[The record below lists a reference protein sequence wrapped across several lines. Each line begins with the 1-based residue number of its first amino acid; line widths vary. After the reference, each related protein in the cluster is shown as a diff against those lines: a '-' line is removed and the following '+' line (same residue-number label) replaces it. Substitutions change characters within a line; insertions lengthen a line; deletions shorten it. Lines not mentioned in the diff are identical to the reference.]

1 MVVGREEGREADMAK
16 SPAQITD
23 ERVPV
28 NGASASTQFQY
39 ADGAEAIL
47 HTVFQRDDF
56 DEQHVWME
64 YNWWPLSYHLS
75 PARANII
82 NWLPGVRDGV
92 NVLEVGAGC
101 GAITSYLCRVPTIRR
116 IVAVE
121 GAPQRAELIR
131 LRCRHA
137 SHLEVVTANI
147 EDYQPAEP
155 FDAILLIGVL
165 EYAGRY
171 VARADAASHLLRLL
185 SRWLRP
191 DGKLIIA
198 IENPIGHKYLAGYR
212 EDHYGVPFE
221 SVSGYPDYNGIR
233 TFDKGLL
240 RSKLDDAGL
249 YHQLWFYPFPD
260 YKMPDVIL
268 SESSF
273 SEPGFDWLT
282 LLNLPT
288 VDYSLRQRPLF
299 NEREFLRMVAR
310 NAPPSAF
317 MNSFL
322 VIASPQ
328 PMPEAWESILAV
340 KVRSQCAPPFRQ
352 TKFFLKQDKR
362 IVVETARGD
371 WLNRPA
377 PIHLHSDASEPYYQH
392 LKNIEHLFI
401 DSLWHKR
408 YAEAASALLRWY
420 ATLLARVAPE
430 GYHNDSEQ
438 FATFCTRRLGRAPYT
453 PNTQWLP
460 PDSLDLT
467 PRNCLLN
474 ETTGEVTVIDLE
486 WDIGI
491 PLPLD
496 LVVDRGMLYLV
507 QKVSDF
513 FGTDLLN
520 RRGEWNLPRALLNR
534 LPVQLRKGKVA
545 DTHLFEYWFQLAIL
559 HGDFSYRLSE
569 RERRAAST
577 SAGLTR
583 RSWFARLLRRLG
595 DASRSPGVV
604 GASLRRLRKITG
616 V

>member
-1 MVVGREEGREADMAK
+1 MAK
-16 SPAQITD
+16 SVAQ
-23 ERVPV
+23 
-28 NGASASTQFQY
+28 GAEEHVSARSLSTGMTFQY

-47 HTVFQRDDF
+47 YDIFQRPDF
-56 DEQHVWME
+56 DEYRTWMD

-82 NWLPGVRDGV
+82 NWLPAVREGL

-101 GAITSYLCRVPTIRR
+101 GAITSYLCRVPVVRR

-131 LRCRHA
+131 LRCRQA
-137 SHLEVVTANI
+137 SHLQVVTANV
-147 EDYQPAEP
+147 EHYQPDEP
-155 FDAILLIGVL
+155 FDVILLIGVL
-165 EYAGRY
+165 EYAGKY
-171 VARADAASHLLRLL
+171 IARPDAASHLVHLL
-185 SRWLRP
+185 CSWLRP
-191 DGKLIIA
+191 NGRMVIA

-240 RSKLDDAGL
+240 QSKLEDAGL
-249 YHQLWFYPFPD
+249 YHQIWFYPFPD
-260 YKMPDVIL
+260 YKMPEVIL
-268 SESSF
+268 SERSF

-288 VDYSLRQRPLF
+288 IDYSLRQRPLF
-299 NEREFLRMVAR
+299 NEREFLRMIAR

-322 VIASPQ
+322 IIASRQ
-328 PMPEAWESILAV
+328 PMPEAWEAILAV
-340 KVRSQCAPPFRQ
+340 KVRSQCAPPLRQ
-352 TKFFLKQDKR
+352 TKFFLKEGER
-362 IVVETARGD
+362 ITVETKRGD
-371 WLNRPA
+371 WRNRPA
-377 PIHLHSDASEPYYQH
+377 PVRLHSDASEPYYQH

-408 YAEAASALLRWY
+408 YAEAASVLLRWY
-420 ATLLARVAPE
+420 ATLLARVLPE
-430 GYHNDSEQ
+430 GCYNCSER
-438 FATFCTRRLGRAPYT
+438 FAAFCAQRMGRSLYT

-460 PDSLDLT
+460 SDCLDLT

-474 ETTGEVTVIDLE
+474 ETSGEVTVIDLE

-513 FGTDLLN
+513 FGIDLLN
-520 RRGEWNLPRALLNR
+520 RRGEWNLPRALLSR
-534 LPVQLRKGKVA
+534 LPSQLRKGRVA
-545 DTHLFEYWFQLAIL
+545 DIHLFEYWFQLAIL
-559 HGDFSYRLSE
+559 HGDFDHHLSAQE
-569 RERRAAST
+569 HRAAST
-577 SAGLTR
+577 SAGVSR
-583 RSWFARLLRRLG
+583 RSWFARVLRRLG
-595 DASRSPGVV
+595 DASRSPGVI
-604 GASLRRLRKITG
+604 GASLRRLRRITG

>member
-1 MVVGREEGREADMAK
+1 MVKTGRQTVERT
-16 SPAQITD
+16 STD
-23 ERVPV
+23 TP
-28 NGASASTQFQY
+28 SAGTAFQY

-47 HTVFQRDDF
+47 HHIFQREDF
-56 DEQHVWME
+56 DERSTWVE

-82 NWLPGVRDGV
+82 NWLPGVRKGLH
-92 NVLEVGAGC
+92 VLEVGAGC
-101 GAITSYLCRVPTIRR
+101 GAITSYLCRVPVVSR

-137 SHLEVVTANI
+137 PHVEVVTANI
-147 EDYQPAEP
+147 EHYQPVER
-155 FDAILLIGVL
+155 FDIILLIGVL
-165 EYAGRY
+165 EYAGKY
-171 VARADAASHLLRLL
+171 IEGADAASRLL
-185 SRWLRP
+185 QLLCQWLRP
-191 DGKLIIA
+191 DGRVIIA

-221 SVSGYPDYNGIR
+221 SVSGYPGYNGIR
-233 TFDKGLL
+233 TFDKELL
-240 RSKLDDAGL
+240 RGKLEDAGL
-249 YHQLWFYPFPD
+249 HHQLWFYPFPD

-268 SESSF
+268 AERSF

-322 VIASPQ
+322 VIASRQ
-328 PMPEAWESILAV
+328 PMPEEWESILAV

-352 TKFFLKQDKR
+352 TKFFLKQNDH
-362 IVVETARGD
+362 ITVETTRGE

-377 PIHLHSDASEPYYQH
+377 PVHQHSDISEPYYH
-392 LKNIEHLFI
+392 NLKNIEHLFI

-420 ATLLARVAPE
+420 ATLLARVIPE
-430 GYHNDSEQ
+430 GYNNYSEQ
-438 FATFCTRRLGRAPYT
+438 FAAFCLQRLGRTLYT

-460 PDSLDLT
+460 ADSLDLT

-474 ETTGEVTVIDLE
+474 EPTGEVTVIDLE
-486 WDIGI
+486 WDIGV

-520 RRGEWNLPRALLNR
+520 RRGEWNLPRPLLNR
-534 LPVQLRKGKVA
+534 LPAQLRKGRVT
-545 DTHLFEYWFQLAIL
+545 DIHLFEYWFQLAIL
-559 HGDFSYRLSE
+559 HGDFEYPLSE
-569 RERRAAST
+569 HDQRAAMT
-577 SAGLTR
+577 NAGLSR
-583 RSWFARLLRRLG
+583 RSWFARLLRRMG
-595 DASRSPGVV
+595 DASRSPGIL
-604 GASLRRLRKITG
+604 GESLRRLRRITG

>member
-1 MVVGREEGREADMAK
+1 MVQTGKQTVESTSSDTP
-16 SPAQITD
+16 PA
-23 ERVPV
+23 
-28 NGASASTQFQY
+28 GKAFQY

-47 HTVFQRDDF
+47 HDLFQREDF
-56 DEQHVWME
+56 DEQRTWME

-75 PARANII
+75 PARANIVS
-82 NWLPGVRDGV
+82 WLPAVRDGLH
-92 NVLEVGAGC
+92 VLEVGAGC
-101 GAITSYLCRVPTIRR
+101 GAITSYLCRVPAIRR

-131 LRCRHA
+131 LRCKQA

-155 FDAILLIGVL
+155 FDVILLIGVL

-171 VARADAASHLLRLL
+171 IARPDAASHLIHLL
-185 SRWLRP
+185 SDWLRP
-191 DGKLIIA
+191 EGRMVIA

-240 RSKLDDAGL
+240 QSKLNEAGL
-249 YHQLWFYPFPD
+249 CHQLWFYPFPD
-260 YKMPDVIL
+260 YKMPDVVL
-268 SESSF
+268 SENSF

-288 VDYSLRQRPLF
+288 VDYSLHQRPLF

-322 VIASPQ
+322 VIASRL
-328 PMPEAWESILAV
+328 PMPEAWKSILAV

-352 TKFFLKQDKR
+352 TKFFLKQNDH
-362 IVVETARGD
+362 ITVETTRGE

-377 PIHLHSDASEPYYQH
+377 PVTLHSDASEPYYQN
-392 LKNIEHLFI
+392 LKNVEHLFI

-420 ATLLARVAPE
+420 ATLLARVVPE
-430 GYHNDSEQ
+430 GYNNSSEQ
-438 FATFCTRRLGRAPYT
+438 FTEFCVQRLGRALYV
-453 PNTQWLP
+453 PNTQWLLA
-460 PDSLDLT
+460 DSLDLT

-474 ETTGEVTVIDLE
+474 EMTGEVTVIDLE
-486 WDIGI
+486 WDVGLL
-491 PLPLD
+491 LPLD

-520 RRGEWNLPRALLNR
+520 RRGEWNLPRALLSR
-534 LPVQLRKGKVA
+534 LPPQLRKGKVA
-545 DTHLFEYWFQLAIL
+545 DIHLWEYWFQMAVLR
-559 HGDFSYRLSE
+559 GDFGYHLSE
-569 RERRAAST
+569 QDHRAAAIGANLS
-577 SAGLTR
+577 R

-595 DASRSPGVV
+595 DASRSPGLV

>member
-1 MVVGREEGREADMAK
+1 MAK
-16 SPAQITD
+16 SEVQIAQEHTSTGTLSA
-23 ERVPV
+23 
-28 NGASASTQFQY
+28 GAQFQY

-47 HTVFQRDDF
+47 HDIFQRDDF
-56 DEQHVWME
+56 DEQRTWME

-82 NWLPGVRDGV
+82 SWLPAGRDGLH
-92 NVLEVGAGC
+92 VLEVGAGC
-101 GAITSYLCRVPTIRR
+101 GAITSYLCRVPAVRR

-121 GAPQRAELIR
+121 GAPQRAELLR
-131 LRCRHA
+131 LRCRHV
-137 SHLEVVTANI
+137 SHLEVVSANV
-147 EDYQPAEP
+147 EDYHPSEP

-171 VARADAASHLLRLL
+171 IARPDAASYLINLLC
-185 SRWLRP
+185 RWLRP
-191 DGKLIIA
+191 DGRLVIA

-240 RSKLDDAGL
+240 QSKLEDAGL
-249 YHQLWFYPFPD
+249 HYQLWFYPFPD

-268 SESSF
+268 AESSF

-299 NEREFLRMVAR
+299 NEREFLRMIAR

-322 VIASPQ
+322 VIASRQ

-340 KVRSQCAPPFRQ
+340 KIRSQCAPHFRQ
-352 TKFFLKQDKR
+352 TKFFLKEDNC
-362 IVVETARGD
+362 ITVETTRGE

-377 PIHLHSDASEPYYQH
+377 PIHLHSDTSEPYYRH

-401 DSLWHKR
+401 DCLWHQR

-420 ATLLARVAPE
+420 ATLLARVVPE
-430 GYHNDSEQ
+430 GYYDYNER
-438 FATFCTRRLGRAPYT
+438 FGAFCAQRLGRALYT
-453 PNTQWLP
+453 PTTQWLS

-486 WDIGI
+486 WDVGI

-534 LPVQLRKGKVA
+534 LPAQLRKGKVA
-545 DTHLFEYWFQLAIL
+545 DIHLFEYWFQLAIL
-559 HGDFSYRLSE
+559 HGGFDYCLSE
-569 RERRAAST
+569 QDRRAAST
-577 SAGLTR
+577 STGLSR

-595 DASRSPGVV
+595 DASRSPGVI

>member
-1 MVVGREEGREADMAK
+1 MARPEAHTVDHIA
-16 SPAQITD
+16 S
-23 ERVPV
+23 
-28 NGASASTQFQY
+28 SASVSFQY

-47 HTVFQRDDF
+47 YDIFQRDDF
-56 DEQHVWME
+56 DEQRTWMD

-82 NWLPGVRDGV
+82 SWLPGTRDGLQ
-92 NVLEVGAGC
+92 VLEVGAGC
-101 GAITSYLCRVPTIRR
+101 GAITSYLCRVPAIHR

-131 LRCRHA
+131 LRCRNA
-137 SHLEVVTANI
+137 QHLEVVTANI
-147 EDYQPAEP
+147 EDYQPSEP
-155 FDAILLIGVL
+155 FDVILLIGVL

-171 VARADAASHLLRLL
+171 IARPDAASHLIRLL
-185 SRWLRP
+185 CRWLRP
-191 DGKLIIA
+191 DGRLVIA

-240 RSKLDDAGL
+240 QSKLEDAGL
-249 YHQLWFYPFPD
+249 HHQLWFYPFPD

-268 SESSF
+268 AERSF

-288 VDYSLRQRPLF
+288 VDYSLHQRPLF

-322 VIASPQ
+322 VLASRQ
-328 PMPEAWESILAV
+328 PMPETWNAILAV
-340 KVRSQCAPPFRQ
+340 KVRSQCASPFRQ
-352 TKFFLKQDKR
+352 TKFFLKEEDH
-362 IVVETARGD
+362 ITVETKRSE
-371 WLNRPA
+371 WLNHPA
-377 PIHLHSDASEPYYQH
+377 PVHLYSDTSEPYYQH

-401 DSLWHKR
+401 DSLWHR
-408 YAEAASALLRWY
+408 HYAEAASALLRWY
-420 ATLLARVAPE
+420 ATLLARVVPE
-430 GYHNDSEQ
+430 DYRNYSEQ
-438 FATFCTRRLGRAPYT
+438 FVTFCTQRLGRALYT
-453 PNTQWLP
+453 PNSQWLP

-486 WDIGI
+486 WDVGI
-491 PLPLD
+491 PLPLE

-534 LPVQLRKGKVA
+534 LPPQLRKGRVT
-545 DTHLFEYWFQLAIL
+545 DIHLFEYWFQLAIL
-559 HGDFSYRLSE
+559 HGDFGYRLSE
-569 RERRAAST
+569 RDHRAAAT
-577 SAGLTR
+577 SAAVSR
-583 RSWFARLLRRLG
+583 RSWLARLLRRLG
-595 DASRSPGVV
+595 NASRSPGVI
-604 GASLRRLRKITG
+604 GTSLRRLRKITG

>member
-1 MVVGREEGREADMAK
+1 MVKTAK
-16 SPAQITD
+16 RTA
-23 ERVPV
+23 ERTSTNAPS
-28 NGASASTQFQY
+28 ASAAFQY
-39 ADGAEAIL
+39 ADGAEAVL
-47 HTVFQRDDF
+47 HDIFKNESF
-56 DEQHVWME
+56 DEGRTWME

-82 NWLPGVRDGV
+82 SWLPAVREGLH
-92 NVLEVGAGC
+92 VLEVGAGC
-101 GAITSYLCRVPTIRR
+101 GAITSYLCRVPTISR

-137 SHLEVVTANI
+137 PHLEVVTANI
-147 EDYQPAEP
+147 EDYQPAEL
-155 FDAILLIGVL
+155 FDVILLIGVL
-165 EYAGRY
+165 EYAGKY
-171 VARADAASHLLRLL
+171 IGGPDAASQLIRLL
-185 SRWLRP
+185 CQWLRP
-191 DGKLIIA
+191 DGRMVIA

-221 SVSGYPDYNGIR
+221 SVSGYPEYNGIR

-240 RSKLDDAGL
+240 QSKMEDAGL
-249 YHQLWFYPFPD
+249 CHQLWFYPFPD

-268 SESSF
+268 AERSF

-310 NAPPSAF
+310 NATPSAF

-322 VIASPQ
+322 VIASRQ
-328 PMPEAWESILAV
+328 RMPEAWESILAV
-340 KVRSQCAPPFRQ
+340 KIRSQCAPSFRQ
-352 TKFFLKQDKR
+352 TKFFLKQNDH
-362 IVVETARGD
+362 ITVETRRGE
-371 WLNRPA
+371 WLNCPA
-377 PIHLHSDASEPYYQH
+377 PVHLYSDASEPYYQH
-392 LKNIEHLFI
+392 LRNIEHLFI
-401 DSLWHKR
+401 DSLWHKH

-430 GYHNDSEQ
+430 GYENYSEQ
-438 FATFCTRRLGRAPYT
+438 FGQFCLQRLGRAPYT
-453 PNTQWLP
+453 PNAQWLP

-474 ETTGEVTVIDLE
+474 EATGEVTVIDLE
-486 WDIGI
+486 WDVGI

-534 LPVQLRKGKVA
+534 LPAQLRKGKVA
-545 DTHLFEYWFQLAIL
+545 DIHLFEYWFQLAIL
-559 HGDFSYRLSE
+559 HGDFGYRLSE
-569 RERRAAST
+569 QDHRAAST
-577 SAGLTR
+577 SALSAPSLNPSTTTGPGCR
-583 RSWFARLLRRLG
+583 ISSSSAMSA
-595 DASRSPGVV
+595 ASR
-604 GASLRRLRKITG
+604 
-616 V
+616 

>member
-1 MVVGREEGREADMAK
+1 MMAY
-16 SPAQITD
+16 SGIRDSVTTNTSSQQT
-23 ERVPV
+23 
-28 NGASASTQFQY
+28 SFQY

-47 HTVFQRDDF
+47 YDIFQREDF
-56 DEQHVWME
+56 DEQHAWME

-82 NWLPGVRDGV
+82 NWVPTVRSGI

-101 GAITSYLCRVPTIRR
+101 GAITSYLCRVPAVRR

-147 EDYQPAEP
+147 EDYEPAEP
-155 FDAILLIGVL
+155 FDVILLIGVL

-171 VARADAASHLLRLL
+171 IARPDAASHLIRLL
-185 SRWLRP
+185 CRWLQP
-191 DGKLIIA
+191 DGRLVIA

-212 EDHYGVPFE
+212 EDHYGVPYE

-240 RSKLDDAGL
+240 HSKLQDAGL
-249 YHQLWFYPFPD
+249 RHQLWFYPFPD
-260 YKMPDVIL
+260 YKMPEVIL
-268 SESSF
+268 SERSF

-288 VDYSLRQRPLF
+288 VDYSMRQRPLF

-322 VIASPQ
+322 VIASRQ
-328 PMPEAWESILAV
+328 PMPDTWESILAV
-340 KVRSQCAPPFRQ
+340 KVRSQCAPAFRQ
-352 TKFFLKQDKR
+352 TKFFLKENDG
-362 IVVETARGD
+362 IHVETVRGD

-377 PIHLHSDASEPYYQH
+377 PVHSHSDTSEPYYQH

-420 ATLLARVAPE
+420 ATLLSRVASE
-430 GYHNDSEQ
+430 GYYHYSEQ
-438 FATFCTRRLGRAPYT
+438 FTAFCTPRMGHVAYT
-453 PNTQWLP
+453 PGNQWLP

-474 ETTGEVTVIDLE
+474 EATGEVTLIDLE
-486 WDIGI
+486 WNIGV

-496 LVVDRGMLYLV
+496 LVVDRGMLYLM

-520 RRGEWNLPRALLNR
+520 RRGEWNLPRVLLNR
-534 LPVQLRKGKVA
+534 LPAQLRKGKVA
-545 DTHLFEYWFQLAIL
+545 DIHLFEYWFQLAIL
-559 HGDFSYRLSE
+559 HGDFDYCLSE
-569 RERRAAST
+569 QDRRAAAT
-577 SAGLTR
+577 SAGLSR

-595 DASRSPGVV
+595 DASRSPGLF
-604 GASLRRLRKITG
+604 GATLRRLRRITG
-616 V
+616 L

>member
-1 MVVGREEGREADMAK
+1 MAK
-16 SPAQITD
+16 STAQPTQHH
-23 ERVPV
+23 VSA
-28 NGASASTQFQY
+28 GALSAGMQFHY

-47 HTVFQRDDF
+47 HTIFQRDDF
-56 DEQHVWME
+56 DEQRTWME

-82 NWLPGVRDGV
+82 SWLPGVKDGLS
-92 NVLEVGAGC
+92 VLEVGAGC
-101 GAITSYLCRVPTIRR
+101 GAITSYLCRVPAIRR

-147 EDYQPAEP
+147 EDYQPTEP
-155 FDAILLIGVL
+155 FDVILLIGVL

-171 VARADAASHLLRLL
+171 IAHPDAASYLIRLL
-185 SRWLRP
+185 CRWLRP
-191 DGKLIIA
+191 DGKLVIA

-240 RSKLDDAGL
+240 QSNLEDAGL
-249 YHQLWFYPFPD
+249 FYQLWFYPFPD

-322 VIASPQ
+322 VITSQQ
-328 PMPEAWESILAV
+328 PMPEVWESILAV

-352 TKFFLKQDKR
+352 TKFFLKQGER

-371 WLNRPA
+371 WLNRSA
-377 PIHLHSDASEPYYQH
+377 PIHLHSDTSEPYHQH

-401 DSLWHKR
+401 DSLWHKH

-420 ATLLARVAPE
+420 ATLLARVYPE
-430 GYHNDSEQ
+430 GYHDYNAW
-438 FATFCTRRLGRAPYT
+438 FTAFCYRRLERAPYT

-474 ETTGEVTVIDLE
+474 ETSGEVTVIDLE
-486 WDIGI
+486 WDIDV

-520 RRGEWNLPRALLNR
+520 HRGEWNLPRALLSR
-534 LPVQLRKGKVA
+534 LPPQLRKGRVA
-545 DTHLFEYWFQLAIL
+545 DIHLFEYWFQLAIL
-559 HGDFSYRLSE
+559 HGDFEYRLTE
-569 RERRAAST
+569 QDHRAAST
-577 SAGLTR
+577 STGLTR
-583 RSWFARLLRRLG
+583 RSWLARLLRRLG
-595 DASRSPGVV
+595 DISRSPGVL

>member
-1 MVVGREEGREADMAK
+1 MVKTVKQTTEHPLTGSSA
-16 SPAQITD
+16 T
-23 ERVPV
+23 
-28 NGASASTQFQY
+28 GATFQY

-47 HTVFQRDDF
+47 RDIFHREDF
-56 DEQHVWME
+56 DEQRTWME

-82 NWLPGVRDGV
+82 RWLPAVRDGLR
-92 NVLEVGAGC
+92 VLEVGAGC
-101 GAITSYLCRVPTIRR
+101 GAITSYLCRVPIISR
-116 IVAVE
+116 IVAIE

-131 LRCRHA
+131 LRCEYA
-137 SHLEVVTANI
+137 SHLEVITANV
-147 EDYQPAEP
+147 EHYQPAEL
-155 FDAILLIGVL
+155 FDVILLVGVL
-165 EYAGRY
+165 EYAGKY
-171 VARADAASHLLRLL
+171 LEGPDAASRLIRLLRQ
-185 SRWLRP
+185 WLRP
-191 DGKLIIA
+191 DGRMVIA

-221 SVSGYPDYNGIR
+221 SVSGYPGYNGIR

-240 RSKLDDAGL
+240 QSKLEDAEL
-249 YHQLWFYPFPD
+249 DYQLWFYPFPD

-268 SESSF
+268 AERAF

-288 VDYSLRQRPLF
+288 VDHSLRQRPLF

-328 PMPEAWESILAV
+328 PLPQVWQSILAV
-340 KVRSQCAPPFRQ
+340 KIRSQCAPHFRQ
-352 TKFFLKQDKR
+352 TKFFMKQNDH
-362 IVVETARGD
+362 ITVETKRGE
-371 WLNRPA
+371 WLNHPA
-377 PIHLHSDASEPYYQH
+377 PVHRHCDHSEPYYQH
-392 LKNIEHLFI
+392 LQNIEHLFI
-401 DSLWHKR
+401 DSLWHKH

-420 ATLLARVAPE
+420 ATLLARVVPE
-430 GYHNDSEQ
+430 GYHDYNER
-438 FATFCTRRLGRAPYT
+438 FGEFCTHRFGRALYT
-453 PNTQWLP
+453 PTTQWLP

-474 ETTGEVTVIDLE
+474 EKGGEVTVIDLE
-486 WDIGI
+486 WDVGI

-496 LVVDRGMLYLV
+496 LVADRGMLYLV

-513 FGTDLLN
+513 LGTDLLN

-534 LPVQLRKGKVA
+534 LPPQLRQGRVA
-545 DTHLFEYWFQLAIL
+545 DIHLFEYWFQLAIL
-559 HGDFSYRLSE
+559 HGGFDYHLSE
-569 RERRAAST
+569 QDRRTAST
-577 SAGLTR
+577 SAGLSR

-595 DASRSPGVV
+595 DASRSPGVI
-604 GASLRRLRKITG
+604 GTSLRRLRKITG